1 MADPKALPYL
11 GRLQKAQ
18 RLVKSALYRSD
29 PKLAVRELCEA
40 IDELTIALLDREQGQ
55 STAPPASV
63 PSAPGPAS

>member
-1 MADPKALPYL
+1 MADPKPLPYI

-40 IDELTIALLDREQGQ
+40 IDELTTALLDREQGQ
-55 STAPPASV
+55 
-63 PSAPGPAS
+63 PSAAAPTDPATGAKS